1 MKGFKKILWIFLGLM
16 VLFLIFL
23 LWYQNKYSMDVVEPY
38 QVNVSQIKKTLLIAT
53 QGSDFKN
60 KVTEGIIAD
69 YKSDSIFIKV
79 IDVSSLETIA
89 VNDYNALLII
99 HTWENWKPP
108 MAVKSFIE
116 RTKSDAHK
124 IVVLTTSG
132 EGSYKMD
139 DVDAITGESIIEN
152 VPLFIDKIKKRLN
165 PLLKP
170 AN

>member
-1 MKGFKKILWIFLGLM
+1 
-16 VLFLIFL
+16 
-23 LWYQNKYSMDVVEPY
+23 
-38 QVNVSQIKKTLLIAT
+38 
-53 QGSDFKN
+53 
-60 KVTEGIIAD
+60 
-69 YKSDSIFIKV
+69 
-79 IDVSSLETIA
+79 
-89 VNDYNALLII
+89 
-99 HTWENWKPP
+99 

-116 RTKSDAHK
+116 RTKSDTHK

-152 VPLFIDKIKKRLN
+152 VPLFIDKIKQRLN